1 MNRSVTSE
9 GKRTYSLW
17 QQTALITSTLI
28 GVGVLTLPRT
38 ATSVLYEAGWISP
51 LLGSLP
57 AFFAIW
63 MIARLSRRFPGMT
76 FVQYSPIV
84 FGSSARPRLGRWIS
98 FPLVLIFL
106 LIVYVTTAI
115 TSRIF
120 GEVVVTAVLLDTPL
134 EVVIISM
141 FVLAFLLCQHDE
153 EVVVRV
159 NELLLPLIVFPVL
172 FIAIVSFQKAEW
184 NNLLPLLRTPAHS
197 VVKGALEA
205 GYSYQGYE
213 IMLIYYAFAQQNS
226 NKVKAGMFGIGI
238 ALVVYTLIVVVGI
251 SVFGY
256 EELQKLTWP
265 TLELVKT
272 TKVPGLIL
280 ERLESAFLAV
290 WVAAVFTTVANVYYA
305 FILGLR
311 QLLGRGVAFQRVSS
325 GVLLIPLFFIALW
338 PQNIVEIF
346 TFANYMSSLGII
358 VALGIPILHWI
369 VLVVRGMRR
378 EPPKGGNL
386 HG

>member
-1 MNRSVTSE
+1 MNRSVTSVRN
-9 GKRTYSLW
+9 RTYSLW
-17 QQTALITSTLI
+17 QQTSLITSTLI

-57 AFFAIW
+57 AIFTIW
-63 MIARLSRRFPGMT
+63 MIARLSQRFPGMT

-84 FGSSARPRLGRWIS
+84 FGSSTRPRLGKWIS
-98 FPLVLIFL
+98 VPLVLVFL

-134 EVVIISM
+134 EVIIISM
-141 FVLAFLLCQHDE
+141 FVLAFILCQHDE
-153 EVVVRV
+153 EVVARV

-184 NNLLPLLRTPAHS
+184 NNLLPLFRASGNSL
-197 VVKGALEA
+197 VKGALEA
-205 GYSYQGYE
+205 GYSYEGYE

-226 NKVKAGMFGIGI
+226 GKVKAGMFGIGI
-238 ALVVYTLIVVVGI
+238 ALVVYTLIVVAGI

-256 EELQKLTWP
+256 EELQKVTWP

-311 QLLGRGVAFQRVSS
+311 QLLGRGMVFQRVSS
-325 GVLLIPLFFIALW
+325 GVFLIPLFFIALW
-338 PQNIVEIF
+338 PENIVELF
-346 TFANYMSSLGII
+346 TFANFMSSFGMAS
-358 VALGIPILHWI
+358 ALGIPVLHWI
-369 VLVVRGMRR
+369 VLVVRGMWR
-378 EPPKGGNL
+378 EPQQGGNL